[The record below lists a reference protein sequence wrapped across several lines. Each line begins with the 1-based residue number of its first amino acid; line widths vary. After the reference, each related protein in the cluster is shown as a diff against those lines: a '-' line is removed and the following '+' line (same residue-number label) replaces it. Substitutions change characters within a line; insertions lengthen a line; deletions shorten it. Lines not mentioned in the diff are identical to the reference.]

1 MPKKYKVV
9 IEWGIHSLADSKVK
23 TYYFDSEKELDSFL
37 HGVEE
42 ASGWWEYK
50 ILEEAA

>member
-1 MPKKYKVV
+1 MSKKFKVS
-9 IEWGIHSLADSKVK
+9 IEWGITDSKVR
-23 TYYFDSEKELDSFL
+23 TYYFDTEKEMKSFL

-50 ILEEAA
+50 ISKEAA